1 MHILNAPLTSR
12 EFNRMKLPRR
22 STMISGLKTELPFN
36 GRKSKTSSPQQEQ
49 KNYQFNY
56 DLITFNKIMI
66 LLMKLKSRFYK
77 TNS

>member
-12 EFNRMKLPRR
+12 EYNRMKLPRR
-22 STMISGLKTELPFN
+22 SAMISGLKTELAFN

-49 KNYQFNY
+49 RNYHLNY

-66 LLMKLKSRFYK
+66 LLMK
-77 TNS
+77 